1 MTRQQS
7 TAALAGAMS
16 AARVTYHAIKTMLIE
31 SLAPYQRTAW
41 DYVAT
46 RKGWITTAETAGDLN
61 VSQNQASNVLKE
73 LHDYGLLTRTRL
85 DGSGAY
91 LYKVRGE

>member
-7 TAALAGAMS
+7 AGTLAAAMS
-16 AARVTYHAIKTMLIE
+16 AARVTYYAIRAMLID

-41 DYVAT
+41 DYAVQ
-46 RKGWITTAETAGDLN
+46 RDGVLTTSETAIALN

-73 LHDYGLLTRTRL
+73 LSDFGLLSRTRL
-85 DGSGAY
+85 ENSGAFIY
-91 LYKVRGE
+91 RVRH